1 MVRLSILLRPVSTRV
16 FSAPLNGCVR
26 RGYRCGL
33 SPHSSAPVALPT
45 SHLPAVFSRNNSLQ
59 RRAFSG
65 TPSTFKVIPF
75 NLADIG
81 EGITE
86 CEIIQW
92 FVKPGDSIAQFDKI
106 CEVQSDKASVEITS
120 RYDGTVSKLHYE
132 AGEMANVGKPLVDIE
147 VGGES
152 DSVAESPKTPSDTV
166 AASATPQP
174 APTQPAEVK
183 PFSLSSSGQE
193 ILTIPAVR
201 RLAKENSVDLTKVT
215 GTGKAGRIT
224 KEDVLRYMAGKQE
237 QPAVTPQS
245 TASVSVVAPVSQ
257 DEEKPLT
264 AMQKA
269 MFKSMTASLAIPHF
283 GFSDE
288 FEMDAC
294 MVQRQSLNQWLASQ
308 GTESGFAI
316 SKVSYMP
323 FFIKALSIALK
334 KYPILNAALLN
345 GDGGISQVKLLY
357 RASHNIGVA
366 MDTPQGLVVPN
377 IKNVQNKSLLEIA
390 EELQRLMVAGKA
402 NALTPADLQ
411 NGTVTLSNVG
421 MIGGINLNPV
431 LVTSQLCIGAIGKM
445 RRLPRFEMV
454 RDPQTGVESERVVPK
469 HLVRVS
475 WSADHRIIDGATMAS
490 FAAYWQHLLQNPSL
504 MLAQLK

>member
-1 MVRLSILLRPVSTRV
+1 MVRLSILLRPVSTRMLG
-16 FSAPLNGCVR
+16 APLNGCVR

-33 SPHSSAPVALPT
+33 SPQSSAPIVFT
-45 SHLPAVFSRNNSLQ
+45 TRHLSPAFPHNNTLQ
-59 RRAFSG
+59 RHAFHG
-65 TPSTFKVIPF
+65 TSSTFRVIPF

-147 VGGES
+147 VGGASES
-152 DSVAESPKTPSDTV
+152 DTESLKAPSDTNV
-166 AASATPQP
+166 SSGTSQP
-174 APTQPAEVK
+174 APTQPAAVK

-201 RLAKENSVDLTKVT
+201 RLAKENHVDLTKVA

-224 KEDVLRYMAGKQE
+224 KEDILRYIVGKQE
-237 QPAVTPQS
+237 KPAVASLP
-245 TASVSVVAPVSQ
+245 TASVPTTTPIGQ

-264 AMQKA
+264 IMQKA

-294 MVQRQSLNQWLASQ
+294 MVQRQALNQWLTSQ
-308 GTESGFAI
+308 GTDSGFNI

-323 FFIKALSIALK
+323 IFIKALSIALK
-334 KYPILNAALLN
+334 KYPVLNAALLN
-345 GDGGISQVKLLY
+345 TDGGLSQVKLLY
-357 RASHNIGVA
+357 RASHNIGIA

-402 NALTPADLQ
+402 NTLAPADLQ

-431 LVTSQLCIGAIGKM
+431 LVTSQLCIGAIGKV
-445 RRLPRFEMV
+445 RRLPRFETV
-454 RDPQTGVESERVVPK
+454 RDPQTGAESERVVPK

-475 WSADHRIIDGATMAS
+475 WSADHRVIDGATMAG
-490 FAAYWQHLLQNPSL
+490 FATYWQHLLQNPSL